1 MKRCDD
7 WALRTAALAQQ
18 LGIFRNFTKDVS
30 EPLNRDDAALLIYN
44 ALDVEM
50 IQQYSNGYALVYGDH
65 RTILSSV
72 FGVIRVEGVVVGNE
86 WARLEETDSDEA
98 LREGKTTLD
107 EVVWYDSTTANT
119 VVEEGVKETAPVTF
133 NVTTPVEYMGKAV
146 TMYVEKTTILA
157 NSKVI
162 GVATNDEMNVINAT
176 VETED
181 TAKDYLKGTGVAVD
195 ADTDYYVN
203 YGYYE
208 NAEEAIAV
216 INEYANAFY
225 GTNNAKFGLNGIEV
239 EVIDNNDDGTAEYVL
254 YTVETLS
261 QVYRYSER
269 NEELTF
275 YVPDRTNG
283 RLDLTASPVTRDFDD
298 VVFADDVADDDLI
311 LYVEYGGRTYVYLP
325 EIVTGTMTQVDRDKN
340 NELYITVD
348 DADEYRQSYIMDAAS
363 LVDVDVTRFDITN
376 ARQEPGFDDLYDFI
390 LDSNGYVIAIRPAE
404 EKVTNYALVL
414 ESAWTQNALTKE
426 GELKVLM
433 ADGVEK
439 TFDLNWSESRK
450 VFAHLGTSSTVR
462 DAALEDYLGTRDVLG
477 GRNTGAAIGTVI
489 EYTLNEAG
497 DELTIENIMDLN
509 DLESTGYVGETTDPQ
524 ETVDD
529 EAEGIAYIT
538 NNNAGEVRNLQ
549 YVVRADHEY
558 KTGDGTLYLTVDL
571 PGDPANGEDIAYAVD
586 KDTVAFYYEDA
597 DNYGVATG
605 WDKMSDVDAGKAA
618 QVYPVLQK
626 DGKGGWEATRLADLV
641 LFNSAPT
648 SDSSDWMLVLSA
660 NYYRSDELWLNVVFE
675 DGTAAEIQIDDDG
688 DHDFDE
694 EASYM
699 MAYAY
704 VENADGT
711 YDVSSKAPIGV
722 NDGSLIRRDTVEWGV
737 GNYLTIVSDTAVW
750 DVTDVSSA
758 DEEVASGSFTYNDK
772 NAVVVPGGSRSE
784 NVRTA
789 WVWDKDVDDTPSH
802 VSGVY
807 EPNLY
812 DVTGNVI
819 TIRKYVFDDL
829 SSRDVSKLIGDE
841 MEGMD
846 IERVSI
852 RSGTAPYAYEVTIEE
867 TDGYSSIYDVLIE
880 DVRRITYNNRDY
892 FLAEDESID
901 VNSPVVLSV
910 STTGGVTSYADAS
923 ARVSSPSTG
932 KYIYTLDAP
941 VAVGSRTDIVIVDG
955 WKIDSTVFISNPAT
969 EVVTVSGAKY
979 AAAGVTLKL
988 GSGAGYTLTIA
999 ADDGTV
1005 IKTID
1010 AVTAG
1015 DYDYTMPAQN
1025 IDVTYAVTPVTVT
1038 LKGEVGTIAAAN
1050 GEYSIYVPATAESGK
1065 DVTIEITVEKAPS
1078 VDTTIELKDGP
1089 TPVFTKTIGAG
1100 ELEGQTLTVH
1110 ITAPA
1115 ANTTYTLSAS

>member
-1 MKRCDD
+1 
-7 WALRTAALAQQ
+7 
-18 LGIFRNFTKDVS
+18 
-30 EPLNRDDAALLIYN
+30 
-44 ALDVEM
+44 
-50 IQQYSNGYALVYGDH
+50 
-65 RTILSSV
+65 
-72 FGVIRVEGVVVGNE
+72 
-86 WARLEETDSDEA
+86 
-98 LREGKTTLD
+98 
-107 EVVWYDSTTANT
+107 
-119 VVEEGVKETAPVTF
+119 
-133 NVTTPVEYMGKAV
+133 
-146 TMYVEKTTILA
+146 
-157 NSKVI
+157 
-162 GVATNDEMNVINAT
+162 
-176 VETED
+176 
-181 TAKDYLKGTGVAVD
+181 
-195 ADTDYYVN
+195 
-203 YGYYE
+203 
-208 NAEEAIAV
+208 
-216 INEYANAFY
+216 
-225 GTNNAKFGLNGIEV
+225 
-239 EVIDNNDDGTAEYVL
+239 
-254 YTVETLS
+254 
-261 QVYRYSER
+261 
-269 NEELTF
+269 
-275 YVPDRTNG
+275 
-283 RLDLTASPVTRDFDD
+283 
-298 VVFADDVADDDLI
+298 
-311 LYVEYGGRTYVYLP
+311 
-325 EIVTGTMTQVDRDKN
+325 
-340 NELYITVD
+340 
-348 DADEYRQSYIMDAAS
+348 
-363 LVDVDVTRFDITN
+363 
-376 ARQEPGFDDLYDFI
+376 
-390 LDSNGYVIAIRPAE
+390 
-404 EKVTNYALVL
+404 
-414 ESAWTQNALTKE
+414 
-426 GELKVLM
+426 
-433 ADGVEK
+433 
-439 TFDLNWSESRK
+439 
-450 VFAHLGTSSTVR
+450 
-462 DAALEDYLGTRDVLG
+462 
-477 GRNTGAAIGTVI
+477 
-489 EYTLNEAG
+489 
-497 DELTIENIMDLN
+497 
-509 DLESTGYVGETTDPQ
+509 
-524 ETVDD
+524 
-529 EAEGIAYIT
+529 
-538 NNNAGEVRNLQ
+538 
-549 YVVRADHEY
+549 
-558 KTGDGTLYLTVDL
+558 
-571 PGDPANGEDIAYAVD
+571 
-586 KDTVAFYYEDA
+586 
-597 DNYGVATG
+597 
-605 WDKMSDVDAGKAA
+605 
-618 QVYPVLQK
+618 
-626 DGKGGWEATRLADLV
+626 
-641 LFNSAPT
+641 
-648 SDSSDWMLVLSA
+648 
-660 NYYRSDELWLNVVFE
+660 
-675 DGTAAEIQIDDDG
+675 
-688 DHDFDE
+688 
-694 EASYM
+694 M

-955 WKIDSTVFISNPAT
+955 WKIDSTVFISNPTT
-969 EVVTVSGAKY
+969 EVVTVSGDKY

-1015 DYDYTMPAQN
+1015 NYDYTMPAQN

-1078 VDTTIELKDGP
+1078 VNTTIKLNDGS
-1089 TPVFTKTIGAG
+1089 TDVFTKAIGAG